1 MAKGTVAGFHNGVGC
16 IITEEKKYDFNAS
29 QVEGGIRNGA
39 EVEFEFKNGVLTVYG
54 IGATKPTPAPQP
66 KQKPKQKQNSTS
78 KLVDNFTVD
87 NRELLTEDK

>member
-1 MAKGTVAGFHNGVGC
+1 MAKGTIAGLHNGTGC
-16 IITEEKKYDFNAS
+16 IITEEKKYDFNS
-29 QVEGGIRNGA
+29 NQVEGGIRNGA

-54 IGATKPTPAPQP
+54 IGATKPTKAPEP
-66 KQKPKQKQNSTS
+66 KQKPKQKQNSAS

>member
-1 MAKGTVAGFHNGVGC
+1 MAKGTIAGLHNGTGC
-16 IITEEKKYDFNAS
+16 IITEERKYDFNAS

-54 IGATKPTPAPQP
+54 IGATKPTKAPEP

>member
-1 MAKGTVAGFHNGVGC
+1 MVKGTVAGFHNGVGC
-16 IITEEKKYDFNAS
+16 IITEEKKYDFNS
-29 QVEGGIRNGA
+29 NQVEGGIRNGA

>member
-1 MAKGTVAGFHNGVGC
+1 MVKGTVAGFHNGVGC

-29 QVEGGIRNGA
+29 KVEGGIRNGA

-54 IGATKPTPAPQP
+54 IGATKPTKAPEP

>member
-1 MAKGTVAGFHNGVGC
+1 MAKGTIAGLHNGTGC
-16 IITEEKKYDFNAS
+16 IITEEKKYDFNS
-29 QVEGGIRNGA
+29 NQVEGGIRNGA

-54 IGATKPTPAPQP
+54 IGATKPTKAPEP